1 MNDNKIVVVFGG
13 RFQPMHLG
21 HLYAY
26 DHLCKKYG
34 KENVWLASSN
44 KTAPESPLTFD
55 QKKKIATEFYGI
67 PKDRFVYCKIPY
79 VPQELINTFPN
90 HNFSLIISLGG
101 KDGDRLLDNDH
112 YVALPKKLDNL
123 ETVDTCSYVDTTPMF
138 ADSRNATALR
148 SQFRGE
154 LTPKAK
160 KALFIKTFG
169 KFDQEIYD
177 ALTSSNQ

>member
-34 KENVWLASSN
+34 KANVWVVSSN
-44 KTAPESPLTFD
+44 KTSPDSPLTFV
-55 QKKKIATEFYGI
+55 QKKKIATEFLGI

-79 VPQELINTFPN
+79 VPQELINTFPDKD
-90 HNFSLIISLGG
+90 FSLILALGS
-101 KDGDRLLDNDH
+101 KDGNRLVDNDH
-112 YVALPKKLDNL
+112 FQPLPKDLSNL
-123 ETVDTCSYVDTTPMF
+123 HKVDTCTYIDTTPMF
-138 ADSRNATALR
+138 ADSRNATA
-148 SQFRGE
+148 FRKQMQGDMPE
-154 LTPKAK
+154 KVK
-160 KALFIKTFG
+160 KSLFVKTFG
-169 KFDQEIYD
+169 QFDQEIFN